1 MPFAVGLLVDSVSP
15 GAIGILTTGLF
26 LGFRHGFD
34 WDHLAAITDITST
47 NATGDVAE
55 TEHDVQHAHAAASHM
70 HAHGGPSEVAAH
82 PLTHAGGPP
91 VAAVDERRPRFA
103 VEQRHAVMLGSLY
116 ALGHASVVLALGLLA
131 LWFGTLLPEWVDPIM
146 SRVVGVTLLVLGVW
160 VFISLYR
167 YFRHGTEF
175 RLRSRWM
182 LVFDGIRYS
191 GRRVGARIH
200 GHEHAEPMEMSSYG
214 RGTSF
219 GVGMIHG
226 IGAETGTQALLIAS
240 VGGAA
245 GAGLGVPMLLAF
257 ICGLLVSNTLIVVM
271 TATGFIAGRAKTPI
285 YLTIGFL
292 AGTFSVVVGA
302 VFLLGADTVLPDLQ
316 TILFGS

>member
-1 MPFAVGLLVDSVSP
+1 
-15 GAIGILTTGLF
+15 
-26 LGFRHGFD
+26 
-34 WDHLAAITDITST
+34 
-47 NATGDVAE
+47 
-55 TEHDVQHAHAAASHM
+55 
-70 HAHGGPSEVAAH
+70 
-82 PLTHAGGPP
+82 
-91 VAAVDERRPRFA
+91 
-103 VEQRHAVMLGSLY
+103 
-116 ALGHASVVLALGLLA
+116 
-131 LWFGTLLPEWVDPIM
+131 
-146 SRVVGVTLLVLGVW
+146 
-160 VFISLYR
+160 
-167 YFRHGTEF
+167 
-175 RLRSRWM
+175 
-182 LVFDGIRYS
+182 
-191 GRRVGARIH
+191 
-200 GHEHAEPMEMSSYG
+200 MSSYG

-292 AGTFSVVVGA
+292 AGAFSVIVGA
-302 VFLLGADTVLPDLQ
+302 VFLLGAGAVLPDLQ